1 MLYNKANVGFT
12 LIPLLISIVLSI
24 FYRKLKDK

>member
-24 FYRKLKDK
+24 FYRKLK